1 MRKTGLHS
9 VAEMTQYAAAC
20 ELLNSDDAFDP
31 MDSVTL
37 MNPPPRQRRFEIGV
51 RGFALVG
58 QMTDRSPSAIFLV
71 VHNAPPRRFCCQF
84 VTGVQSGQGPHRT

>member
-9 VAEMTQYAAAC
+9 VAEMTQHAAAC

-37 MNPPPRQRRFEIGV
+37 MNPPRPDSE
-51 RGFALVG
+51 
-58 QMTDRSPSAIFLV
+58 DSK
-71 VHNAPPRRFCCQF
+71 
-84 VTGVQSGQGPHRT
+84 

>member
-37 MNPPPRQRRFEIGV
+37 MNPPRPDSE
-51 RGFALVG
+51 
-58 QMTDRSPSAIFLV
+58 DSK
-71 VHNAPPRRFCCQF
+71 
-84 VTGVQSGQGPHRT
+84 